1 MQYTP
6 HQIMLILQREGIAAG
21 AVQTAEDLYR
31 DPHLRQRGFARDVY
45 HKEIGWLTRVGPSVR
60 LRTTEAEREKIVQTA
75 GEDNEVIFGQLL
87 GMSGVQIKDLR
98 ERQVLR

>member
-6 HQIMLILQREGIAAG
+6 YQIMLILQRQGIAAG
-21 AVQTAEDLYR
+21 A
-31 DPHLRQRGFARDVY
+31 RDVY
-45 HKEIGWLTRVGPSVR
+45 DKEIGWLTRVGPSVR
-60 LRTTEAEREKIVQTA
+60 LRTTETNREQIVHKA

-87 GMSGVQIKDLR
+87 GLSGAQIDDLK